1 MEISIALVST
11 VLLGMLALSAPPVL
25 CIVLFR
31 VMVKEGAPLDSQ
43 KFRHDFLIGF
53 LFWLGVFF
61 LNLFLIFF
69 VGKAAMADRLQEAS
83 VSFVLSLICALGTF
97 SFTLLLRK
105 KLYRESPDFIINF
118 FLLVVALCFS
128 LLLVRHLD
136 LGMKR
141 AQKFM
146 DEGHQTSYL
155 SSSNRP
161 TAVPSGSHE
170 IIHKMDGNRQ
180 LSS

>member
-1 MEISIALVST
+1 MDISVELVIT
-11 VLLGMLALSAPPVL
+11 VLLGLLAMSTPPVL

-31 VMVKEGAPLDSQ
+31 VMVKGGASINSQ
-43 KFRHDFLIGF
+43 KFRRDCLIF
-53 LFWLGVFF
+53 SLIWLGVFF

-69 VGKAAMADRLQEAS
+69 VGKTAMADRLQEAS

-105 KLYRESPDFIINF
+105 KLYRESPDFITNF
-118 FLLVVALCFS
+118 FLLVIALCFS

-146 DEGHQTSYL
+146 DEGH
-155 SSSNRP
+155 P
-161 TAVPSGSHE
+161 TASFHSGHSE
-170 IIHKMDGNRQ
+170 RSEESVAEKAAPFYTI
-180 LSS
+180 

>member
-1 MEISIALVST
+1 M
-11 VLLGMLALSAPPVL
+11 VLLGVMAISAPPVL

-61 LNLFLIFF
+61 LNLILIFF

-97 SFTLLLRK
+97 SFTLLLSK
-105 KLYRESPDFIINF
+105 KLYRESPDFITNF
-118 FLLVVALCFS
+118 FLLVIALCFS

-136 LGMKR
+136 LGMKS

-161 TAVPSGSHE
+161 TAVASGSHE
-170 IIHKMDGNRQ
+170 VIHKMDGNRP
-180 LSS
+180 LRG